1 MQILMALMYA
11 MWFTVPWALNE
22 TLHSYVLQIGT
33 IFGFAY
39 LIMLVI
45 TMTLQTGHIL
55 YIIKQNEDSSMTD
68 QHGNYMMATL
78 SNPFE
83 GFDNVFK
90 SIWVVFLAITFWNR
104 LKIQVMDQALQ
115 LTLCSQYVRSLVL
128 AEPPAVSLFVSDP
141 PKPLEFLK
149 LLFSRPRTALAII
162 KFGAKGLEPARK
174 AARKSDME
182 EAMNLFGRAAL
193 GPEKAEHM
201 SEERKKQA
209 LVNLTKAEF
218 LGSGFLPLEDQKLR
232 NIEVPTLL
240 LTGQLSPIVFYY
252 LTNRLEELIP
262 NTDRIEISAASHIM
276 HEDNASAFNAA
287 LLSFLTGHRKSA

>member
-1 MQILMALMYA
+1 MANIDVNRAKLEYVERGQGEPIVFIHGSASDYRTWQNQLNVLDKQFRTIAYSRRYHWPNEPIVEGVDYSMAEHIEDLKILLNTLNAKPAHIIGHSYGALMAL
-11 MWFTVPWALNE
+11 
-22 TLHSYVLQIGT
+22 VL
-33 IFGFAY
+33 ASEEP
-39 LIMLVI
+39 
-45 TMTLQTGHIL
+45 
-55 YIIKQNEDSSMTD
+55 K
-68 QHGNYMMATL
+68 
-78 SNPFE
+78 
-83 GFDNVFK
+83 
-90 SIWVVFLAITFWNR
+90 
-104 LKIQVMDQALQ
+104 
-115 LTLCSQYVRSLVL
+115 YVRSLVL

-174 AARKSDME
+174 AARKGDME

-209 LVNLTKAEF
+209 LVNITKAEF
-218 LGSGFLPLEDQKLR
+218 LGSGFLPLKDQKLR

-276 HEDNASAFNAA
+276 HEDNASGYNAA
-287 LLSFLTGHRKSA
+287 LLSFLTGQRKSA

>member
-1 MQILMALMYA
+1 MATIDVNRAKLEYVEQGQGKPIVFIHGSASDYRTWQNQLNVLDKQFRTIVYSRRYHWPNQPIVEGVDYSMAEHIEDLKILLNTLNAKPAHIIGHSYGALMAL
-11 MWFTVPWALNE
+11 
-22 TLHSYVLQIGT
+22 VL
-33 IFGFAY
+33 ASD
-39 LIMLVI
+39 
-45 TMTLQTGHIL
+45 
-55 YIIKQNEDSSMTD
+55 E
-68 QHGNYMMATL
+68 
-78 SNPFE
+78 P
-83 GFDNVFK
+83 
-90 SIWVVFLAITFWNR
+90 
-104 LKIQVMDQALQ
+104 
-115 LTLCSQYVRSLVL
+115 QYVRSLVL
-128 AEPPAVSLFVSDP
+128 AEPPVVSLFVSDP

-149 LLFSRPRTALAII
+149 LIFGRPRTALAII

-174 AARKSDME
+174 AARKGDME

-209 LVNLTKAEF
+209 LVNITKAEF

-240 LTGQLSPIVFYY
+240 LTGQSSPGVFYY

-276 HEDNASAFNAA
+276 HEDNASEYNAA